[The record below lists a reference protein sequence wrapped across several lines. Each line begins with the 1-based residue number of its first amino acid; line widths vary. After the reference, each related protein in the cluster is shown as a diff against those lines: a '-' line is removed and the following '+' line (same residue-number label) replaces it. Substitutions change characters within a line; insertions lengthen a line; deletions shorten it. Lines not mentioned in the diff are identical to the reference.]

1 VGLVLLPA
9 LYWGLD
15 LIWHV
20 FWSES
25 RLLLLANLAIP
36 VVVSLVALLCW
47 TLWGDKLS
55 ECASLGKLSPRAI
68 LGLSTFLGIYVSGPS
83 YMLLETRVLQG
94 HLGSSEH
101 VLSLWFFGTLIFPLT
116 TLDFSTY
123 DATLPAPFLTWLGV
137 WLVGRIH
144 ARRLS

>member
-1 VGLVLLPA
+1 
-9 LYWGLD
+9 
-15 LIWHV
+15 
-20 FWSES
+20 
-25 RLLLLANLAIP
+25 
-36 VVVSLVALLCW
+36 
-47 TLWGDKLS
+47 
-55 ECASLGKLSPRAI
+55 
-68 LGLSTFLGIYVSGPS
+68 
-83 YMLLETRVLQG
+83 MLLETRVLQG